1 MININRKLEEIRQQP
16 EHIRMRYVWG
26 AVAVSMFL
34 IILIWIFS
42 FKSTFNSASSDKVT
56 LPDLKSAYESSKQE
70 LPSIQSF
77 IDKNTTATGNTE
89 GAVNNSDNSTNS
101 IPGQ

>member
-1 MININRKLEEIRQQP
+1 MNINRKLEEIRQKP

-42 FKSTFNSASSDKVT
+42 FKNTFESASPDKVT

-70 LPSIQSF
+70 LPSIQNF
-77 IDKNTTATGNTE
+77 IDKNSTTSGSGE
-89 GAVNNSDNSTNS
+89 GATNNSNS
-101 IPGQ
+101 GQ

>member
-1 MININRKLEEIRQQP
+1 MNIERKLEEIRQKP

-26 AVAVSMFL
+26 AVAVCMFL
-34 IILIWIFS
+34 VILIWIFS
-42 FKSTFNSASSDKVT
+42 FKNTFESSSSDKVT

-77 IDKNTTATGNTE
+77 IDKNSATSGSEE
-89 GAVNNSDNSTNS
+89 GSLNNSTS
-101 IPGQ
+101 GQ